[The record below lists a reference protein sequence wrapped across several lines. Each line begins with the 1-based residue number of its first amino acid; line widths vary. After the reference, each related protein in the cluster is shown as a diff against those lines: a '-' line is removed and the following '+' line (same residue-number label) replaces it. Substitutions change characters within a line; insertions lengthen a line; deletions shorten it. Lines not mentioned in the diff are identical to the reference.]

1 MIADWIGSRRAAME
15 REVHPIA
22 LSACRD
28 WGQSRDRIA
37 HRLGAFFSVIAVEYD
52 DGQGDPRRFAMID
65 QPEIGI
71 LGFCVTRHAGRI
83 RWLLQAKAEP
93 GTIGIVQVGPT
104 VQATRSNYLR
114 RHGGQ
119 ATPYLAHFL
128 TADGAGTRGL
138 AQSEQG
144 TKFLGKFN
152 NNATVI
158 LDHASPP
165 DHANWR
171 WFDADDVRVAL
182 AQDFL
187 INTDARSTIVS
198 GDWGLLRADGPLF
211 SGDSGWGSPNLRAAL
226 CASMAVDSDRA
237 VARATDRLHSARQ
250 AHRAALRQIPLDT
263 LPGWQGAQM
272 AEDDLGLQAGIAC
285 FRVRIE
291 GREVEA
297 WDQPFLTSAQTHIA
311 RLILADCDGCKC
323 VLLRL
328 SPEPGFAEGVQFGPT
343 FQTDVPCSPL
353 LAALG
358 EAMPDLPILSAK
370 QSDEGGRFMK
380 VVTDYAIHDLGDSR
394 LARDLCALPE
404 IVAVPLSALAV
415 LCATSGMTTNEL
427 RSAVS
432 VLLALG

>member
-1 MIADWIGSRRAAME
+1 MISEWIATRRAAIDGE
-15 REVHPIA
+15 IHPLDLA
-22 LSACRD
+22 ACRD
-28 WGQSRDRIA
+28 WSLSSDRFA

-52 DGQGDPRRFAMID
+52 DGHRPLQRFAMID

-71 LGFCVTRHAGRI
+71 LGFCVTRHEGRI
-83 RWLLQAKAEP
+83 HWLLQAKAEP
-93 GTIGIVQVGPT
+93 GTVGMVQVGPT

-119 ATPYLAHFL
+119 ATPYLEHFL
-128 TADGAGTRGL
+128 SPDGIGTLGL

-144 TKFLGKFN
+144 TKFLGKYN
-152 NNATVI
+152 NNATVL

-171 WFDADDVRVAL
+171 WVDADDVRLAL

-198 GDWGLLRADGPLF
+198 GNWGLLRSDGPLF
-211 SGDSGWGSPNLRAAL
+211 SGEAGLETSNLRAAL
-226 CASMAVDSDRA
+226 FASMAAHSNTA
-237 VARATDRLHSARQ
+237 VARATDRLDTARR
-250 AHRAALRQIPLDT
+250 AHQAALRQIPLDT
-263 LPGWQGAQM
+263 LPGWRASSS
-272 AEDDLGLQAGIAC
+272 AADALGVEAGIAC
-285 FRVRIE
+285 FRVLIN

-297 WDQPFLTSAQTHIA
+297 WDQPFLTSAREHIA
-311 RLILADCDGCKC
+311 RLILADCNGCKC

-328 SPEPGFAEGVQFGPT
+328 STEPGFAEGVQFGPT
-343 FQTDVPCSPL
+343 VQTDVPCSPL

-358 EAMPDLPILSAK
+358 ETMPDAPILSAR

-394 LARDLCALPE
+394 LAHDLCALPE

>member
-1 MIADWIGSRRAAME
+1 MIAEWIAARRAATGGE
-15 REVHPIA
+15 IRAVA

-28 WGQSRDRIA
+28 WSLGPDRLS
-37 HRLGAFFSVIAVEYD
+37 HRLGAFFSVIAVEQD
-52 DGQGDPRRFAMID
+52 DGRGPPRRFAMID

-71 LGFCVTRHAGRI
+71 LGFCVTRQDGGI
-83 RWLLQAKAEP
+83 QWLLQAKAEP
-93 GTIGIVQVGPT
+93 GTVNMVQVGPT

-119 ATPYLAHFL
+119 ATPYLQHFL
-128 TADGAGTRGL
+128 LPDGTGTLGL

-144 TKFLGKFN
+144 TKFLGKYN

-158 LDHASPP
+158 LDHATPP
-165 DHANWR
+165 DHPNWR
-171 WFDADDVRVAL
+171 WIDTDDVRRAL

-211 SGDSGWGSPNLRAAL
+211 TGDAGAGTARLRAAL
-226 CASMAVDSDRA
+226 LSSLAVPAGRA
-237 VARATDRLHSARQ
+237 VAHATERLETARRASRP
-250 AHRAALRQIPLDT
+250 ALRRIPLQD
-263 LPGWQGAQM
+263 LPGWHAASGAPD
-272 AEDDLGLQAGIAC
+272 ALGIGAGIAC
-285 FRVRIE
+285 FRVHLN

-297 WDQPFLTSAQTHIA
+297 WDQPFLTSPRDHVA

-328 SPEPGFAEGVQFGPT
+328 STEPGFAEGVQFGPT
-343 FQTDVPCSPL
+343 VQTDVPCCLPL
-353 LAALG
+353 AVLG
-358 EAMPDLPILSAK
+358 EAMGEGPLLSAR
-370 QSDEGGRFMK
+370 QSDEGGRFMT

-404 IVAVPLSALAV
+404 IVAVPISALAV

>member
-1 MIADWIGSRRAAME
+1 MIAEWIATRRAAVDGE
-15 REVHPIA
+15 IHP
-22 LSACRD
+22 LDLFACRD
-28 WGQSRDRIA
+28 WSLNRDRFA

-52 DGQGDPRRFAMID
+52 DGQGNPRRFAMID

-71 LGFCVTRHAGRI
+71 LGFCVTRQEGRI

-93 GTIGIVQVGPT
+93 GTVGIVQVGPT

-119 ATPYLAHFL
+119 ATPYLEHFL
-128 TADGAGTRGL
+128 LPDGAGTLGL

-144 TKFLGKFN
+144 TKFLGKHN

-165 DHANWR
+165 GHANWR
-171 WFDADDVRVAL
+171 WVDADDVRRAL

-198 GDWGLLRADGPLF
+198 STWGLLRSDGPLF
-211 SGDSGWGSPNLRAAL
+211 SGDAGSENSNLRAAL
-226 CASMAVDSDRA
+226 FASMAADSDRA
-237 VARATDRLHSARQ
+237 VARATDRLDTARRTHQ
-250 AHRAALRQIPLDT
+250 SALRQVPLDT
-263 LPGWQGAQM
+263 LPGWHASSGA
-272 AEDDLGLQAGIAC
+272 ADALGIEAGIAC
-285 FRVRIE
+285 FRALIH

-297 WDQPFLTSAQTHIA
+297 WDQPFLTSARDHIV

-328 SPEPGFAEGVQFGPT
+328 STEPGFALGVQFGPT
-343 FQTDVPCSPL
+343 VQTDVPCSPL

-358 EAMPDLPILSAK
+358 EATPDAPILSAR

-380 VVTDYAIHDLGDSR
+380 VVTDYAIHDLGDTL